1 MPLRPSFSI
10 PTGAYTP
17 HVGPGRLNVSSCV
30 CLPLWSP
37 YCTPAQ
43 DNVSSEG
50 HAESTMQFLDSL
62 GTLEFDFADLA
73 GSGVLYKDVVTAM
86 KAHSGG

>member
-1 MPLRPSFSI
+1 MHTRTRTQSHCLVRPSSS
-10 PTGAYTP
+10 
-17 HVGPGRLNVSSCV
+17 LNVSSCV
-30 CLPLWSP
+30 RLPCWSP
-37 YCTPAQ
+37 DCTPAQ

>member
-1 MPLRPSFSI
+1 MRPSFPI
-10 PTGAYTP
+10 PTGAYT
-17 HVGPGRLNVSSCV
+17 GRLSVSACV
-30 CLPLWSP
+30 CVPLWSP
-37 YCTPAQ
+37 YCPPAQ

-86 KAHSGG
+86 KAHAGG